1 MRAQRDDGHG
11 DLVRAFSGAKNQ
23 RKRIAGRTRGAVIAD
38 LGFRHPLVRSLAWL
52 IGSPALL
59 AGVAAPGPDM
69 VVDDAWCAAA
79 LDDALPWLRRQESHP
94 AALEAFVAARKS
106 ARLGRL
112 AETLIAYWLGHG
124 GRFVLL
130 AENLA
135 VRECGRT
142 LGEFDF
148 VLRDLACNE
157 LVHWELTVKFYLRDP
172 RLQGIAAFVG
182 PTRTDTLA
190 AKATRMFSSQLGLSR
205 TPAGAAALA
214 AIGAPVGA
222 ARALV
227 KGRLFYPQQPV
238 VHESVVNPAHARGWW
253 MRLGEFRGAGVPA
266 GRVFRVLE
274 RTQWLAWPE
283 RRDFAPCL
291 DAQAIARLAEAHFRA
306 GNPVLSVA
314 EFDAKRAQTLECGRG
329 MIVPDHWGRADRA
342 AT

>member
-1 MRAQRDDGHG
+1 MRAERDDGHG
-11 DLVRAFSGAKNQ
+11 DLVRAFSRAKNQ
-23 RKRIAGRTRGAVIAD
+23 GKRIAGRTRGAVIAD
-38 LGFRHPLVRSLAWL
+38 LGFTHPLVRSLAWL

-94 AALEAFVAARKS
+94 AALEAFVATRKS

-112 AETLIAYWLGHG
+112 AETLIAYWLGHV

-172 RLQGIAAFVG
+172 RLQGVAAFVG

-222 ARALV
+222 ARAFV
-227 KGRLFYPQQPV
+227 KGRLFYPAQPV
-238 VHESVVNPAHARGWW
+238 SAESVVNPAHARGWW
-253 MRLGEFRGAGVPA
+253 MCHDEFRGGRARA

-283 RRDFAPCL
+283 RRDATPCL
-291 DAQAIARLAEAHFRA
+291 DVEALAALADAHFRG
-306 GNPVLSVA
+306 GNTALSVA
-314 EFDAKRAQTLECGRG
+314 EFDAEGARSLEHGRG
-329 MIVPDHWGRADRA
+329 MIVPAHWGGASR
-342 AT
+342 